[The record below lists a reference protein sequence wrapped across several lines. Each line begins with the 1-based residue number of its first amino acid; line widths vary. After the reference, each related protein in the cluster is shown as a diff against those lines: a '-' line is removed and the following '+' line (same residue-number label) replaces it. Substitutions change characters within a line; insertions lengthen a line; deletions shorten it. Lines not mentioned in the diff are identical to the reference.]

1 MYLLEYTRSAVKD
14 FKRITPP
21 DKKFIV
27 DSLLLFAEHFSG
39 EYERELMRTGKI
51 KKLKGTI
58 EPIYRLRL
66 RSYRVIYKKEE
77 DRLVIL
83 VLSVTTREGAYR

>member
-1 MYLLEYTRSAVKD
+1 MYRLEYKRSVIKD
-14 FKRITPP
+14 FKRI
-21 DKKFIV
+21 DIAEKKFIV
-27 DSLLLFAEHFSG
+27 DSLVFFAEQFNPA
-39 EYERELMRTGKI
+39 YEQELMRTGKI
-51 KKLKGTI
+51 KKLKGYA

>member
-1 MYLLEYTRSAVKD
+1 MYRLEYKRSVVKD
-14 FKRITPP
+14 LKRIGMAE
-21 DKKFIV
+21 KKFIV
-27 DSLLLFAEHFSG
+27 DSLVLFVERFDAA
-39 EYERELMRTGKI
+39 YEQELMRSGKI
-51 KKLKGTI
+51 KKLKGYA